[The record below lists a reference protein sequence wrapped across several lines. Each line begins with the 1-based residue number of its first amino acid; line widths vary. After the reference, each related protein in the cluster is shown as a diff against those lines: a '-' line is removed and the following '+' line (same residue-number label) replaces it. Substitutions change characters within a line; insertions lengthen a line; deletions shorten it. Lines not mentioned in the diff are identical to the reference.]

1 MSRDYLRRREAW
13 GGEDCVWGWRPDRGG
28 IGGERE
34 GGGMAVP
41 AEGKGTGGSIRPPS
55 LLAPGIVGDG
65 ETC

>member
-1 MSRDYLRRREAW
+1 MIKTASSALSRPNLRRREAW

-41 AEGKGTGGSIRPPS
+41 AEGKGTG
-55 LLAPGIVGDG
+55 
-65 ETC
+65 